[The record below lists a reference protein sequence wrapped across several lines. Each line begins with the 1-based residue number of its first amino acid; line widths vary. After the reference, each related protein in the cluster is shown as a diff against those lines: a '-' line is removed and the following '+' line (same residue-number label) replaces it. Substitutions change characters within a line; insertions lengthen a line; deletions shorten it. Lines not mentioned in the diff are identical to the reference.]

1 MKKIAIN
8 FLAVLFISALTLTK
22 AFAVDL
28 TLGVSGAIVN
38 LQAEG
43 SETETGRVSAET
55 SRTEGVSNTFA
66 TGSIFA
72 EAKFGRLAFGVDYVP
87 MDADV
92 SDATH
97 TRVDEESSVTGTK
110 TQTTTERTNTAAAE
124 VSDHITLYAN
134 FYLNDNI
141 YFHLGH
147 ASLDVTTNENLET
160 GSKYGNVNI
169 DGLQYGVGIQMTDN
183 LRIEAAYTDYDDVKL
198 TSTVARTNVSTNN
211 TVSADLDTTQI
222 KLSYHF

>member
-8 FLAVLFISALTLTK
+8 FLAVLFISALSFTK
-22 AFAVDL
+22 AFAAEY
-28 TLGVSGAIVN
+28 TMGISGAVVN

-43 SETETGRVSAET
+43 TETETGAVSADT
-55 SRTEGVSNTFA
+55 DSASVSNTFA

-72 EAKFGRLAFGVDYVP
+72 EAKFGKLAFGVDYVP

-97 TRVDEESSVTGTK
+97 TRTELETSVTGDDDETSTSR
-110 TQTTTERTNTAAAE
+110 TQTAAAE

-134 FYLNDNI
+134 YYFTDAIYL
-141 YFHLGH
+141 HLGY
-147 ASLDVTTNENLET
+147 ASVDVSTNESLDT

-169 DGLQYGVGIQMTDN
+169 DGIQYGLGIQMTDN
-183 LRIEAAYTDYDDVKL
+183 LRLEAAYTDYDDVSI
-198 TSTVARTNVSTNN
+198 TSSVARTGVSVNN
-211 TVSADLDTTQI
+211 KVSADLDTTQL

>member
-8 FLAVLFISALTLTK
+8 FIAVLFISALSFTK
-22 AFAVDL
+22 AFAVDM
-28 TLGVSGAIVN
+28 TLGVSGAIAN

-43 SETETGRVSAET
+43 SETETGSQTAET
-55 SRTEGVSNTFA
+55 TPASVSNTFA

-72 EAKFGRLAFGVDYVP
+72 EAQFGRLAFGVDYIP

-97 TRVDEESSVTGTK
+97 TRTDTETSVTGTK
-110 TQTTTERTNTAAAE
+110 TETTTSRTQKASAE

-134 FYLNDNI
+134 FYLNDGF
-141 YFHLGH
+141 YLHLGH
-147 ASLDVTTNENLET
+147 ASVDLNTTESLGT
-160 GSKYGNVNI
+160 GSKYGNVSI
-169 DGLQYGVGIQMTDN
+169 DGIQYGFGFQMTDN
-183 LRIEAAYTDYDDVKL
+183 FRLEAAYTDYDDVSI
-198 TSTVARTNVSTNN
+198 TSSVARTGVTTNN
-211 TVSADLDTTQI
+211 KVSADLDTTQL

>member
-8 FLAVLFISALTLTK
+8 FLAVLFISALSFTK
-22 AFAVDL
+22 AFAAEY
-28 TLGVSGAIVN
+28 TMGISGAVVN

-43 SETETGRVSAET
+43 TETETGAVSADT
-55 SRTEGVSNTFA
+55 DSASVSNTFA

-72 EAKFGRLAFGVDYVP
+72 EAKFGKLAFGVDYVP

-97 TRVDEESSVTGTK
+97 TRTENETSVTGTK
-110 TQTTTERTNTAAAE
+110 TEVTTSRTQTAAAE

-134 FYLNDNI
+134 YYFNDAIYL
-141 YFHLGH
+141 HLGY
-147 ASLDVTTNENLET
+147 ASVDVETNESLDT

-169 DGLQYGVGIQMTDN
+169 DGIQYGLGIQMTDN
-183 LRIEAAYTDYDDVKL
+183 LRLEAAYTDYDDVSI
-198 TSTVARTNVSTNN
+198 TSSVARTGVSVNN
-211 TVSADLDTTQI
+211 KVSADLDTTQL

>member
-8 FLAVLFISALTLTK
+8 FLAVLFISALSFTK
-22 AFAVDL
+22 AFAVDM

-43 SETETGRVSAET
+43 SETETGSQTAET
-55 SRTEGVSNTFA
+55 TPASVSNTFA

-72 EAKFGRLAFGVDYVP
+72 EAQFGKIAFGVDYIP

-97 TRVDEESSVTGTK
+97 TRTDTETSVTGTTTATSTK
-110 TQTTTERTNTAAAE
+110 RTQTAAAE

-134 FYLNDNI
+134 FYLNDGF
-141 YFHLGH
+141 YLHLGH
-147 ASLDVTTNENLET
+147 ASVDVSTNESLDT
-160 GSKYGNVNI
+160 GSKYGNVSI
-169 DGLQYGVGIQMTDN
+169 DGIQYGFGFQMTDN
-183 LRIEAAYTDYDDVKL
+183 FRLEAAHTDYDDVSI
-198 TSTVARTNVSTNN
+198 TSSVARTGVTTNN
-211 TVSADLDTTQI
+211 KISADLDTTQV

>member
-8 FLAVLFISALTLTK
+8 FLAVLFISALSFTK
-22 AFAVDL
+22 AFAVDM

-43 SETETGRVSAET
+43 SETETGSQTAET
-55 SRTEGVSNTFA
+55 TPASVSNTFA

-72 EAKFGRLAFGVDYVP
+72 EAQFGKIAFGVDYIP

-97 TRVDEESSVTGTK
+97 TRTDTETSVTGTTTATSTK
-110 TQTTTERTNTAAAE
+110 RTQTAAAE

-134 FYLNDNI
+134 FYLNDGF
-141 YFHLGH
+141 YLHLGH
-147 ASLDVTTNENLET
+147 ASVDLNTTESLGT
-160 GSKYGNVNI
+160 GSKYGNVSI
-169 DGLQYGVGIQMTDN
+169 DGIQYGFGFQMTDN
-183 LRIEAAYTDYDDVKL
+183 FRLEAAYTDYDDVSI
-198 TSTVARTNVSTNN
+198 TSSVARTGVTTNN
-211 TVSADLDTTQI
+211 KISADLDTTQV

>member
-8 FLAVLFISALTLTK
+8 FLAVLFISALSFTK
-22 AFAVDL
+22 AFAVDY

-38 LQAEG
+38 LSAEG
-43 SETETGRVSAET
+43 SETETGAVSAET
-55 SRTEGVSNTFA
+55 HPASVSNTFA

-72 EAKFGRLAFGVDYVP
+72 EAQFGKLAFGVDYIP

-97 TRVDEESSVTGTK
+97 TRTDTETSTTGEDAEVTTAR
-110 TQTTTERTNTAAAE
+110 TQTAAAE

-134 FYLNDNI
+134 YYFNDSIYL
-141 YFHLGH
+141 HLGY
-147 ASLDVTTNENLET
+147 ASVDVSTNESLDT

-169 DGLQYGVGIQMTDN
+169 DGIQYGLGIQMTDN
-183 LRIEAAYTDYDDVKL
+183 FRLEASYTDYDDVSI
-198 TSTVARTNVSTNN
+198 TSSVARTGVTTNN
-211 TVSADLDTTQI
+211 KISADLDTTQV

>member
-8 FLAVLFISALTLTK
+8 FLAVLFISALSFTK
-22 AFAVDL
+22 AFAAEY
-28 TLGVSGAIVN
+28 TMGISGAVVN

-43 SETETGRVSAET
+43 TETETGAVSADT
-55 SRTEGVSNTFA
+55 DSASVSNTFA

-72 EAKFGRLAFGVDYVP
+72 EAKFGKLAFGVDYVP

-97 TRVDEESSVTGTK
+97 TRPELETSVTGDDDETSTSR
-110 TQTTTERTNTAAAE
+110 TQTAAAE

-134 FYLNDNI
+134 YYFTDAIYL
-141 YFHLGH
+141 HLGY
-147 ASLDVTTNENLET
+147 ASVDVSTNESLDT

-169 DGLQYGVGIQMTDN
+169 DGIQYGLGIQMTDN
-183 LRIEAAYTDYDDVKL
+183 LRLEANYTDYDDVKI
-198 TSTVARTNVSTNN
+198 TSSVARTDVDTNN

-222 KLSYHF
+222 KLSFHF

>member
-1 MKKIAIN
+1 MKKIAIS
-8 FLAVLFISALTLTK
+8 FLAVLFISALSFTK
-22 AFAVDL
+22 AFAADY
-28 TLGVSGAIVN
+28 TIGISGAVVN

-43 SETETGRVSAET
+43 TETETGAVSADT
-55 SRTEGVSNTFA
+55 ASASVSNTFA

-72 EAKFGRLAFGVDYVP
+72 EAKFGKLAFGVDYVP

-97 TRVDEESSVTGTK
+97 TRTETESSVTGDDDETSTSR
-110 TQTTTERTNTAAAE
+110 TQTAAAE

-134 FYLNDNI
+134 YYFTDAIYL
-141 YFHLGH
+141 HLGY
-147 ASLDVTTNENLET
+147 ASVDVSTNESLDT

-169 DGLQYGVGIQMTDN
+169 DGIQYGLGIQMTDN

>member
-8 FLAVLFISALTLTK
+8 FLAVLFISALSFTK

-28 TLGVSGAIVN
+28 TFGVSGAIVD

-43 SETETGRVSAET
+43 SETETGSQTAET
-55 SRTEGVSNTFA
+55 TPASVSNTFA

-72 EAKFGRLAFGVDYVP
+72 EAKFGRLAFGVDYIP

-97 TRVDEESSVTGTK
+97 TRTDMETSVTGDDDEVTTAR
-110 TQTTTERTNTAAAE
+110 TQTAAAE

-134 FYLNDNI
+134 YYLNDAI
-141 YFHLGH
+141 YFHLGY
-147 ASLDVTTNENLET
+147 ASVDVSTNESLDT
-160 GSKYGNVNI
+160 GSKYGNVSINGI
-169 DGLQYGVGIQMTDN
+169 QYGAGFQLSDN
-183 LRIEAAYTDYDDVKL
+183 LRLEAAYTDYDDVSI
-198 TSTVARTNVSTNN
+198 TSSVARTGVTTNN
-211 TVSADLDTTQI
+211 KISADLDTTQL
-222 KLSYHF
+222 KLSYAF